1 MALIKNN
8 LWKLFCFLL
17 LGGLVLLSVLL
28 AYEWRN
34 IEKEYRTSS
43 QNRVEFSAQALKS
56 TLRNKELMLDLI
68 GRDIL
73 SNNNL
78 TEKTSTIKLLDNILL
93 ENPVLLGF
101 GLFNPQGEIIYYSSN
116 LNASTMINLKE
127 NEKTRQSFSQT
138 LSSDKMVLG

>member
-56 TLRNKELMLDLI
+56 TLRNKELMLI
-68 GRDIL
+68 
-73 SNNNL
+73 
-78 TEKTSTIKLLDNILL
+78 
-93 ENPVLLGF
+93 
-101 GLFNPQGEIIYYSSN
+101 
-116 LNASTMINLKE
+116 
-127 NEKTRQSFSQT
+127 
-138 LSSDKMVLG
+138 

>member
-78 TEKTSTIKLLDNILL
+78 TEK
-93 ENPVLLGF
+93 
-101 GLFNPQGEIIYYSSN
+101 
-116 LNASTMINLKE
+116 
-127 NEKTRQSFSQT
+127 
-138 LSSDKMVLG
+138 

>member
-1 MALIKNN
+1 M
-8 LWKLFCFLL
+8 
-17 LGGLVLLSVLL
+17 L

-78 TEKTSTIKLLDNILL
+78 TEKTSTAQI
-93 ENPVLLGF
+93 
-101 GLFNPQGEIIYYSSN
+101 
-116 LNASTMINLKE
+116 
-127 NEKTRQSFSQT
+127 
-138 LSSDKMVLG
+138 